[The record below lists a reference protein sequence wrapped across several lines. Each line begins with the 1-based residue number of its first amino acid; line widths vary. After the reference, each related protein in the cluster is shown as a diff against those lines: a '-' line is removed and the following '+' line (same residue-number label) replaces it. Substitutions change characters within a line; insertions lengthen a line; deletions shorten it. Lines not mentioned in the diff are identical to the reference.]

1 MFAMFVGSPLFI
13 LLVVGAT
20 PAVWFLIAMMGRQ
33 NVKKSQNL
41 MQTGLRGAGQILSV
55 ADTGMTI
62 NDNPRV
68 ALTLQVQPDNGGPA
82 FQLAQTATV
91 SRIAI
96 PRQGDQVVV
105 WYDPNDPNK
114 FTWQPAPAVTT
125 N

>member
-20 PAVWFLIAMMGRQ
+20 PAVWFLVAMMGRS
-33 NVKKSQNL
+33 NVKKAQNL
-41 MQTGLRGAGQILSV
+41 MATGARAAGTITSV
-55 ADTGMTI
+55 SDTGMTI

-82 FQLAQTATV
+82 FQVAQTSTV

-105 WYDPNDPNK
+105 WYDPADPNN
-114 FTWQPAPAVTT
+114 FTWQPAPPVATT
-125 N
+125 